1 MNKKLLFLSVCIALS
16 AFNAQA
22 GVVIEDGSRGS
33 GPQTSPQT
41 SRATGFSWRS
51 ASSADRVSGPTS
63 AAVVNSG
70 SASPNRVPALVTS
83 SGRRPSH
90 IPTAGWAKDLPLNL
104 ALRQVVPENFS
115 VQENGVALTKSV
127 SWSGDRPWNDVLAV
141 LANEGSFVAH
151 IDWDKR
157 EVSLAPNLASKA
169 EPAIVNL
176 QPVSNEPRLAP
187 AIASGAMVIKE
198 RSTEPFVA
206 AQRPIAPAQV
216 WSLNPSLTLREN
228 VEEWGRKSGWRV
240 VWEGADYPI
249 EASANF
255 TGSIDSPEGPIARLM
270 TAYEKSDQPLA
281 AELTTMDR
289 VIHIRNKNY
298 QKVLVPPTSPI
309 AIGNSQN

>member
-1 MNKKLLFLSVCIALS
+1 MNKKMLSLSVCLALF

-22 GVVIEDGSRGS
+22 GVVIEDGSHS
-33 GPQTSPQT
+33 SAQSSTQT

-51 ASSADRVSGPTS
+51 ASSSDRVSGPTS
-63 AAVVNSG
+63 AAVITS
-70 SASPNRVPALVTS
+70 SASASTPVSSVVTS
-83 SGRRPSH
+83 SGRRPAH

-115 VQENGVALTKSV
+115 IQENGVALTKNV

-141 LANEGSFVAH
+141 LAVEGSFLAH
-151 IDWDKR
+151 IDWEKR
-157 EVSLAPNLASKA
+157 EVSLAPNLLSKT

-255 TGSIDSPEGPIARLM
+255 TGSLDSPEGPIARLM